1 MSEIYPA
8 AGEQTLPFLR
18 SGLQP
23 AEMEARL
30 GRAFALSD
38 RAVAEGVAPG
48 AALAVGTQD
57 QVVFH
62 CSGSTTKL
70 DQGGAVE
77 IDTLYDMASISK
89 LFTSF
94 MALKLLEQG
103 AFRLDDPVSLFIAEF
118 QRPDKRMIRMRH
130 LLTHTSG
137 LLPHDNFF
145 LTCGSQQEM
154 LNAIA
159 VSPLQTAPGDQ
170 VAYSCLGYIA
180 LGNALQRIAGQ
191 TLPEFLERE
200 LFQPLG
206 LQETGYNPQ
215 VSKNRIAP
223 TEYCSWQKGKLCWG
237 EVHDEN
243 ARCQGGVSGNAGIFS
258 SARDMAS
265 FAQMWMGEGS
275 FRNKRLLSPNTV
287 RTSILN
293 YTAAIGEEYRGL
305 GWLLKAP
312 TYSFMG
318 DLASPA
324 SFGHTGFTGTSIVL
338 NPRSG
343 LFVIWLTNR
352 VHPSRREDRH
362 IRYRALIHNAVFAA
376 LS

>member
-1 MSEIYPA
+1 MPEIYPA
-8 AGEQTLPFLR
+8 AGEQPLPFLR
-18 SGLQP
+18 SGLLP

-38 RAVAEGVAPG
+38 RAIAEGVAPG
-48 AALAVGTQD
+48 AVLAVGTQD

-62 CSGSTTKL
+62 CSGSTTTL
-70 DQGGAVE
+70 AQGAAVE

-89 LFTSF
+89 LFTTF
-94 MALKLLEQG
+94 IALKLLEQG
-103 AFRLDDPVSLFIAEF
+103 AFRLDDPVSLFLAEY
-118 QRPDKRMIRMRH
+118 QRPDKQMIRMRH

-145 LTCGSQQEM
+145 LTCSSQQEM

-159 VSPLQTAPGDQ
+159 ASPLQTAPGSQ
-170 VAYSCLGYIA
+170 VAYSCLGYIT
-180 LGNALQRIAGQ
+180 LGNALQRISGQ

-200 LFQPLG
+200 LFLPLG

-215 VSKNRIAP
+215 VNKNRIAP

-265 FAQMWMGEGS
+265 FAQMWIGEGS
-275 FRNKRLLSPNTV
+275 YHNKRLLSPSTV

-312 TYSFMG
+312 TNSFMG